1 MDLPSFAALSLCDVG
16 AGGGNSP
23 GPNKGEGKGKGK
35 GKGKAKAAEDEDEDE
50 DEGEDE
56 GFVSFLLTTFGNLF
70 ANTPQGAGKYKEN
83 PEVQKLEEEE
93 EKKRGLT
100 PGTTRRQLLA
110 ARERYLEG
118 DRYGTEERDEAYKWL
133 KDMVQANLLSE
144 ASIANTLW
152 KWLTDPYWSEKMRDG
167 KEPKLVMPG
176 YISAVTFFAMLAGA
190 IRHPCNWPNFKAKLD
205 AAYKEAVAANDH
217 VNQMKIAFYS
227 TTRKEGES
235 DESFKRR
242 KREAIDRVRRAQQ
255 AQEEANR
262 TFKQFYKLG
271 DLRLK
276 DKLQDAPWC
285 VTDGMQK
292 LYQELSGGGGKES
305 DMKDQVDQKELMK
318 RLEKLR
324 EEGGWLEAWEEAEEE
339 KAARKRQAAKD
350 AEDAK
355 AAKAAKPT
363 NPPQE
368 EEEEGKAG
376 SSAQHAARGRRE
388 GNRRGGNRRGRKGKE
403 PADE

>member
-1 MDLPSFAALSLCDVG
+1 VGSARRDKAFGAAEAVSMDLPSFAALSLCDVG

-144 ASIANTLW
+144 ASIANKFW
-152 KWLTDPYWSEKMRDG
+152 KWLTDP
-167 KEPKLVMPG
+167 
-176 YISAVTFFAMLAGA
+176 
-190 IRHPCNWPNFKAKLD
+190 
-205 AAYKEAVAANDH
+205 
-217 VNQMKIAFYS
+217 
-227 TTRKEGES
+227 
-235 DESFKRR
+235 
-242 KREAIDRVRRAQQ
+242 
-255 AQEEANR
+255 
-262 TFKQFYKLG
+262 
-271 DLRLK
+271 
-276 DKLQDAPWC
+276 
-285 VTDGMQK
+285 
-292 LYQELSGGGGKES
+292 
-305 DMKDQVDQKELMK
+305 
-318 RLEKLR
+318 
-324 EEGGWLEAWEEAEEE
+324 
-339 KAARKRQAAKD
+339 
-350 AEDAK
+350 
-355 AAKAAKPT
+355 
-363 NPPQE
+363 
-368 EEEEGKAG
+368 
-376 SSAQHAARGRRE
+376 
-388 GNRRGGNRRGRKGKE
+388 
-403 PADE
+403 